1 MVEGSHRSGW
11 QFSRLHVVL
20 SGSLLTR
27 VVGRGLL
34 LGAHLLVPKL
44 MSLPDYG
51 SYAYTLSWTL
61 LLSLLSIFGGDLL
74 LLRFI
79 AVYSHQLDW
88 ARLAGVYSRTVR
100 QSLAVS
106 IASGAV
112 GVGASVLA
120 DGRGLPS
127 PLVTGVAALLLP
139 VTVLTGLQEA
149 AIRGLGYPLLSQ
161 LGSMWVRPSVFL
173 ALAAGLSLYRGQKLT
188 PADVLLAYLGS
199 SAVTAAVVGGILH
212 KVWPREAR
220 HIATIEEPRNWT
232 RISATL
238 AAASAGNSITMQ
250 VDVLIVGV
258 MCAISDV
265 GLYNIAARLATLT
278 SFFFSI
284 VDNAVASEI
293 AKLHTAGKRE
303 ELQALLTRS
312 SRVLLGT
319 TFLLGSVLFV
329 SADWI
334 LPFFGPAFAAS
345 ATPLRILILGWIALA
360 ATGPI
365 GFLMSMTG
373 HQRVQ
378 AVLVAST
385 GCLAVILNIGLIMVW
400 GMAGAAIATS
410 VALVTC
416 NILQARYAFRT
427 LHLSTSPF
435 RVVKPAIPSTIP
447 GTASPQVHLEL
458 GLRPDKR
465 AA

>member
-1 MVEGSHRSGW
+1 
-11 QFSRLHVVL
+11 
-20 SGSLLTR
+20 
-27 VVGRGLL
+27 
-34 LGAHLLVPKL
+34 
-44 MSLPDYG
+44 
-51 SYAYTLSWTL
+51 
-61 LLSLLSIFGGDLL
+61 
-74 LLRFI
+74 
-79 AVYSHQLDW
+79 
-88 ARLAGVYSRTVR
+88 
-100 QSLAVS
+100 
-106 IASGAV
+106 
-112 GVGASVLA
+112 
-120 DGRGLPS
+120 
-127 PLVTGVAALLLP
+127 
-139 VTVLTGLQEA
+139 
-149 AIRGLGYPLLSQ
+149 
-161 LGSMWVRPSVFL
+161 
-173 ALAAGLSLYRGQKLT
+173 
-188 PADVLLAYLGS
+188 
-199 SAVTAAVVGGILH
+199 
-212 KVWPREAR
+212 
-220 HIATIEEPRNWT
+220 
-232 RISATL
+232 
-238 AAASAGNSITMQ
+238 MQ